1 MEKYGA
7 KIRQLRIKSGM
18 TQAELGEKL
27 NVTSQ
32 AVSKWENDLSQPDL
46 DSIKKICDL
55 FGVTANEFLGTA
67 DVTDNEVGESEE
79 KVVTKVIA
87 GYCSMC
93 QKPVEPGAYTMQ
105 TDDVGRQYIYCDDC
119 QAKRKED
126 AVKNTA
132 NAFDANTNK
141 GYIWGGIIGIIA
153 LIASL
158 VHVITSNQ
166 YTSIPVC
173 VVGAYCIF
181 TFITQMIWG
190 NSVFDCFLFF
200 CRSFR
205 GPGLIFEL
213 SLDGIIWLITVKLVL
228 AILLGLL
235 SIIIFLI
242 GVVVSLAYSGIA
254 LPFAIISR
262 NRQKA
267 EEIETTASRF

>member
-7 KIRQLRIKSGM
+7 KIRQLRMSCGM

-32 AVSKWENDLSQPDL
+32 AVSKWENDLSEPDL
-46 DSIKKICDL
+46 DAIKKMCDL
-55 FGVTANEFLGTA
+55 FGVSANDFLGTEE
-67 DVTDNEVGESEE
+67 VTDNEIVESEE

-93 QKPVEPGAYTMQ
+93 NKPVEPGNYTMQ
-105 TDDVGRQYIYCDDC
+105 TDNNGRQYIYCEEC
-119 QAKRKED
+119 QSIRKKDAMAKTSSD
-126 AVKNTA
+126 FTA
-132 NAFDANTNK
+132 STTK
-141 GYIWGGIIGIIA
+141 GYVWGAIVGVIA
-153 LIASL
+153 LIVSL
-158 VHVITSNQ
+158 VYAIENQ
-166 YTSIPVC
+166 LYSDIPIYIVGSYC
-173 VVGAYCIF
+173 VFAFV
-181 TFITQMIWG
+181 TQMIWG

-235 SIIIFLI
+235 SVLIFLL
-242 GVVVSLAYSGIA
+242 GVVISTLYAGIA
-254 LPFAIISR
+254 LPFAIINR
-262 NRQKA
+262 NREKKEA
-267 EEIETTASRF
+267 IESTADRY